1 MLDFAPWQYALG
13 ALCALIIGFSKTGV
27 PGTGILMVPL
37 MAKVFGG
44 RLSVGATLPLLIFA
58 DMFAVAF
65 YRADAQWDRLRQL
78 IPWVLI
84 GLGFGTWFLKELG
97 DNPQAKDPLNP
108 IIGGIVLF
116 MLVLALL
123 RSRLGERFAPHGK
136 FGTRC
141 TGVLGGFTTMVSNAA
156 GPVMQIYLVSTGMS
170 KAHMMGT
177 TATYFFL
184 INCLKIAPLV
194 WLTLD
199 NPAKP
204 LVTAE
209 SLRFNLLMLPL
220 VLIGAF
226 VGRKL
231 LPAIPQKA
239 FNDLVLV
246 LSAVAALHLIFFA

>member
-1 MLDFAPWQYALG
+1 MSHFAPWQYAVG

-27 PGTGILMVPL
+27 PGTGILMVPM
-37 MAKVFGG
+37 MAAVFGG

-58 DMFAVAF
+58 DIFAVAF
-65 YRADAQWDRLRQL
+65 YRADAQWDRLKQL

-97 DNPQAKDPLNP
+97 DHPRVHDPMNP

-123 RSRLGERFAPHGK
+123 RSKLGDRFAPHGK

-141 TGVLGGFTTMVSNAA
+141 TGILGGFTTMVSNAA
-156 GPVMQIYLVSTGMS
+156 GPVMQIYLVSTGMP
-170 KAHMMGT
+170 KAQMMGT

-184 INCLKIAPLV
+184 INSVKVIPLI

-204 LVTAE
+204 LFTWE
-209 SLRFNLLMLPL
+209 TLHFNLLMLPL
-220 VLIGAF
+220 ILIGALG
-226 VGRKL
+226 GRKL
-231 LPAIPQKA
+231 LPLIPQAA
-239 FNDLVLV
+239 FNNLVLV
-246 LSAVAALHLIFFA
+246 LSALAAVRLLLS

>member
-1 MLDFAPWQYALG
+1 MNHFAPWQYAVG

-27 PGTGILMVPL
+27 PGTGILMVPM
-37 MAKVFGG
+37 MAWVFGG
-44 RLSVGATLPLLIFA
+44 RLSVGATLPMLIFA
-58 DMFAVAF
+58 DIFAVAF
-65 YRADAQWDRLRQL
+65 YRADAQWDRLKQL
-78 IPWVLI
+78 IPWVLV
-84 GLGFGTWFLKELG
+84 GLGAGTWFLKELG
-97 DNPQAKDPLNP
+97 DHPRVHDPLNP

-141 TGVLGGFTTMVSNAA
+141 TGILGGFTTMVSNAA
-156 GPVMQIYLVSTGMS
+156 GPVMQIYLVSTGMP
-170 KAHMMGT
+170 KAQMMGT

-184 INCLKIAPLV
+184 INSVKLIPLV

-204 LVTAE
+204 LFTWE
-209 SLRFNLLMLPL
+209 TLQFNLFMLP
-220 VLIGAF
+220 VILIGALG
-226 VGRKL
+226 GRKV
-231 LPAIPQKA
+231 LPYIPQKS

-246 LSAVAALHLIFFA
+246 LSAVAAIKLLFS